1 MPGWIGPWEIAVVA
15 VVALIVFGP
24 KRLPELGSSLGRA
37 ITGFKKGL
45 KETEDEVRDAVAE
58 NQRPNRLKIGRVRR
72 RRIRRRRA
80 ETTRARRSNSAGS
93 VLLIG
98 GIALSGVY
106 EFSGRDS

>member
-1 MPGWIGPWEIAVVA
+1 MPGWIGPWEIAIVA

-58 NQRPNRLKIGRVRR
+58 ESEAESAED
-72 RRIRRRRA
+72 RA
-80 ETTRARRSNSAGS
+80 GEKTPDQEKT
-93 VLLIG
+93 G
-98 GIALSGVY
+98 GNDTGQ
-106 EFSGRDS
+106 EK